1 MNEKC
6 NTTIDYG
13 FDDGLRLERVSHIVP
28 AAEGTENTLFND
40 GKIIQISPERMKELE
55 VNPWL
60 DINKE
65 WSAILM
71 RKSFRLCIMATAVT
85 FIIRTL
91 GVKRTLWFMQI
102 QMLPIW

>member
-13 FDDGLRLERVSHIVP
+13 FDDGLRLKRVSHIVP

-40 GKIIQISPERMKELE
+40 GKIIQISPERIEELE

-60 DINKE
+60 DINKDQAPKIE
-65 WSAILM
+65 RASC
-71 RKSFRLCIMATAVT
+71 RERV
-85 FIIRTL
+85 
-91 GVKRTLWFMQI
+91 
-102 QMLPIW
+102 